1 LGSGGAA
8 LAVSVAP
15 EIPSASTFAM
25 RTLKLTGL
33 PSREIRRPEMR
44 TDFAAAELVLF
55 APARANGGGK
65 N

>member
-1 LGSGGAA
+1 
-8 LAVSVAP
+8 VSVAP